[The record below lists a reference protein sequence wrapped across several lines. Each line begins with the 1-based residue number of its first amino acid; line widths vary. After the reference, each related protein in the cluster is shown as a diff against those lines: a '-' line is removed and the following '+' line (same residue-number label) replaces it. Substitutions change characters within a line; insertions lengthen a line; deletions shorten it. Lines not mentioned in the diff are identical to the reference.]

1 MKKSSLGCLALHIYY
16 IVVLV
21 LLVYNLLYSHFYMR
35 GFNAT
40 DEIEHCSKLE
50 FKKQSFFMI
59 STYLWQWHM
68 SQRKQL
74 FWRSL
79 TISIKVVYLTGEGNW
94 KFTAFSSFLSNFEN
108 FSNFFSAFI
117 GAKHFF
123 QKVLKNGLVSPIFF
137 FYFLGGVRP
146 QSNKNHFFLK
156 PSLIHNG

>member
-21 LLVYNLLYSHFYMR
+21 LLVYNLLYSHFYLR
-35 GFNAT
+35 RFNAT

-108 FSNFFSAFI
+108 FSKFFFSFYR
-117 GAKHFF
+117 GKTFFSESAKKWSSIP
-123 QKVLKNGLVSPIFF
+123 QIFF
-137 FYFLGGVRP
+137 CFLGGGGQTP
-146 QSNKNHFFLK
+146 K
-156 PSLIHNG
+156 